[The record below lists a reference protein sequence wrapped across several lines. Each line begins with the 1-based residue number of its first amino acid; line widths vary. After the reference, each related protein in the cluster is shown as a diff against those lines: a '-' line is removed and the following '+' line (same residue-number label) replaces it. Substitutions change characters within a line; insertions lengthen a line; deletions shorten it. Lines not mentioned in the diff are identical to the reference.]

1 MKGERRRD
9 THSEGGGGDGG
20 THRVKGERRR
30 DTQSEGGE
38 TEGHTE

>member
-9 THSEGGGGDGG
+9 TQGEGGRDGG

-30 DTQSEGGE
+30 DTQGEGGE
-38 TEGHTE
+38 TEGHTG